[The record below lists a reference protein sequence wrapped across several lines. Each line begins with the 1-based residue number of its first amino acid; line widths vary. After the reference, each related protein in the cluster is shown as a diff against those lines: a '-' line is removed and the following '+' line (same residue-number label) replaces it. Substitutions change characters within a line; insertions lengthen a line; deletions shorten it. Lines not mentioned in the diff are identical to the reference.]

1 MIDEKKLIDELN
13 EWSNLDKEMNEL
25 VLLCIDTFKR
35 MINKQPK
42 VGEWI
47 PCSERLPKIGERALI
62 TTTNHG
68 VRFAT
73 RLKYGWD
80 GYIFPY
86 AMEEVTA
93 WQPLPEPYEVKDND

>member
-1 MIDEKKLIDELN
+1 MIDEKKLLEVMERWKRGGIEEHEQSAFNLAIDLIE
-13 EWSNLDKEMNEL
+13 
-25 VLLCIDTFKR
+25 I
-35 MINKQPK
+35 QPK
-42 VGEWI
+42 VDKWI
-47 PCSERLPKIGERALI
+47 PCSERLPKIGKRALI